1 MKYIFILKM
10 VYNEFELCKR
20 CNAKDSIITDYEA
33 GELVC
38 NYCGLVYEERMI
50 VDEDEKR
57 TFENDEGDNQ
67 IHRVGPPMNPV
78 YGNECGT
85 NLIIHE
91 YGKTRYIK
99 DYPNSS
105 KIQKKFQKIQNLLSS
120 VNVSKN
126 MIEETKTLYDKFAK
140 GKKMQGKNINKIII
154 GIYYYVCRKE
164 KCAKTIKEIVLMF
177 NNIFPGLTERN
188 VKKAFNTIKRDIV
201 EPTQDDNEISERE
214 KNFIQTY
221 TWGDKDKYDLK
232 MLSYEIIDNIN
243 KNNLLLGKSPKT
255 VAGLSLFLSNK
266 LLNDNLNDKNEFYKM
281 FCLKNTLKKS
291 FDEIK
296 PFLSMVVPQKYA
308 SQINLLLQNDLFKSF

>member
-1 MKYIFILKM
+1 MM
-10 VYNEFELCKR
+10 SNEFEMCKR

-38 NYCGLVYEERMI
+38 NNCGLVYEERMI
-50 VDEDEKR
+50 VDEDEMR

-85 NLIIHE
+85 NLLIREH
-91 YGKTRYIK
+91 GKTRYVK
-99 DYPNSS
+99 DYSKSS
-105 KIQKKFQKIQNLLSS
+105 KIQKNFHKIQNLLSS
-120 VNVSKN
+120 VNVPKN

-140 GKKMQGKNINKIII
+140 DKNMQGKNINNIII

-177 NNIFPGLTERN
+177 NSIFPGITERK
-188 VKKAFNTIKRDIV
+188 VKKAFNSVKGDIV
-201 EPTQDDNEISERE
+201 EPSQDDNEISERE

-232 MLSYEIIDNIN
+232 MLSYEIIDNIS
-243 KNNLLLGKSPKT
+243 KNNLLVGKSPKT
-255 VAGLSLFLSNK
+255 VAGLALFLSYK
-266 LLNDNLNDKNEFYKM
+266 LLKDNLNDKNQFYKM
-281 FCLKNTLKKS
+281 FCSKNTLKKT
-291 FDEIK
+291 FNEIK

-308 SQINLLLQNDLFKSF
+308 DHINFLLQNDLFKSF

>member
-1 MKYIFILKM
+1 M

-38 NYCGLVYEERMI
+38 NYRGLVYEERMI

-85 NLIIHE
+85 NLIIREH
-91 YGKTRYIK
+91 GKTRYIK

-140 GKKMQGKNINKIII
+140 DKNMQGKNINRIII

-296 PFLSMVVPQKYA
+296 PFLSMVVPPKYA